1 MCLEDDLVG
10 RFLLL
15 RLIEDVDAPARL
27 VRGVR
32 HIVPPATL
40 VLVRKLLNRSNL
52 LLAELNLLEVLRNPR
67 RCDRLRDD
75 RVSTDLAPGKDDLSG
90 CDTLLLGNSLDLRA
104 CDEERDV
111 EEVVAEGG
119 VGGDVNV
126 LLLGVGDELL
136 AGENRVTLDLVDG
149 RDEAGLLN
157 QRLEI
162 LVCEVGNTN
171 GADLALGEL
180 VDSLPC
186 LAVGDRVVDVNLVG
200 VGSGREQIRVRVLS
214 RAEVDRPVDE
224 VEVEVV

>member
-1 MCLEDDLVG
+1 MLVG
-10 RFLLL
+10 
-15 RLIEDVDAPARL
+15 E
-27 VRGVR
+27 
-32 HIVPPATL
+32 
-40 VLVRKLLNRSNL
+40 LLNSSNVL
-52 LLAELNLLEVLRNPR
+52 LIKLNLLEVLCDPGRG
-67 RCDRLRDD
+67 DRLGND
-75 RVSTDLAPGKDDLSG
+75 RVSTDLTPGKDDLSRSG
-90 CDTLLLGNSLDLRA
+90 AFLLSNGLHLRTG
-104 CDEERDV
+104 DQEGDV

-186 LAVGDRVVDVNLVG
+186 LAVGDRVVDVNLIG

-214 RAEVDRPVDE
+214 RDEVDRPVDE